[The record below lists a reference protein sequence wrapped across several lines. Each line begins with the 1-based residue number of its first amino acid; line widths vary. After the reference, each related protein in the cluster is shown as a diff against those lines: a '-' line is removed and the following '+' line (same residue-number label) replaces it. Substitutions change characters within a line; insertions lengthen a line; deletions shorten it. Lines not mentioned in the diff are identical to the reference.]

1 MLRLLRLRLFHRLDG
16 YFFLWILASIIFHVQ
31 FNWKSRAFFLFFIF
45 INQIEKQK
53 YAKALLSITILLCR
67 PKQTDE
73 KKKNSQ
79 QQHRKEAK
87 AHLLSIC
94 LLVFINTE
102 NQLPFKA
109 IYILVLNTSN
119 SLLCVGDYYW

>member
-1 MLRLLRLRLFHRLDG
+1 MCNSIENRAH
-16 YFFLWILASIIFHVQ
+16 FFY
-31 FNWKSRAFFLFFIF
+31 FFIF

-73 KKKNSQ
+73 KKNSQ

-119 SLLCVGDYYW
+119 SLLCVGDYY